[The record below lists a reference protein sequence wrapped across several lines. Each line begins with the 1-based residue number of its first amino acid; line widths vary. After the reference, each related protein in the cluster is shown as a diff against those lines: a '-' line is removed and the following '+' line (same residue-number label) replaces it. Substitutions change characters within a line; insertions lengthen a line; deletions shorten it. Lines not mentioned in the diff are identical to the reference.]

1 MIFQKCSSSDSPQTK
16 SDIYNPSGQNV
27 GDIEHNNISKN
38 QFNPTVESQTM
49 AAKVPALLQSQNPY
63 IFNFMLHPLQFNNYD
78 LS

>member
-1 MIFQKCSSSDSPQTK
+1 MIFQKCSSGDSPQTK

-49 AAKVPALLQSQNPY
+49 AAEVPALLQSQNP
-63 IFNFMLHPLQFNNYD
+63 
-78 LS
+78 